1 MALPMGLKSVDDERR
16 LLKWIFGIGIVLI
29 TFFLAITNGTGAWVE
44 TKSWAFTGLAVGAE
58 IALIAAFSLII
69 LGETRWRQAVG
80 ALVFV
85 GLAWFCVENGKA
97 AVKHWMA
104 DVFVGSP
111 AELQAQADLMTA
123 EAAKLDALPEDTKVE
138 AAATRA
144 DGREELAALRVELDL
159 MASATRIREAQ
170 TRLKALGL
178 YTGPIDGI
186 RADLTEGA
194 MLARGEAVS
203 NRMAILQAKLDEGGA
218 QVGALAA
225 LAPAQTARLEA
236 IRLTTQ
242 AKEVRDR
249 GRWAQI
255 LLLVAEAA
263 RSFGVWAFLM
273 AGTRESARFG
283 RRAGDNVEEAEVAP
297 QEPQRAPAPDQ
308 TEALVQE
315 ETEAPTETEA
325 VDEVVDEAV
334 VEPVLEPLPAPV
346 VDPIDAA
353 IDAAVGEPEPIPEPP
368 PRVVGDPKK
377 GGDSTAMNHEIN
389 AIDDSIPID
398 PPEARAA

>member
-1 MALPMGLKSVDDERR
+1 MMALPMGLQSVDDERR
-16 LLKWIFGIGIVLI
+16 LLKWVFGVGIALI
-29 TFFLAITNGTGAWVE
+29 TVFLAITNAVGAWVA

-58 IALIAAFSLII
+58 IALVAAFSLII

-97 AVKHWMA
+97 AVKHWMS

-111 AELQAQADLMTA
+111 EELRARADLMST
-123 EAAKLDALPEDTKVE
+123 EAGKLDALPEDTRAE
-138 AAATRA
+138 AAETRA
-144 DGREELAALRVELDL
+144 ADREELAALRVELDL
-159 MASATRIREAQ
+159 MASSTRIREAQ

-186 RADLTEGA
+186 RADLTEAA

-203 NRMAILQAKLDEGGA
+203 NRIAILQAKLDEGGA

-236 IRLTTQ
+236 IQLETQ
-242 AKEVRDR
+242 AKEVVERE
-249 GRWAQI
+249 RWAQI

-273 AGTRESARFG
+273 AGTRESARYG
-283 RRAGDNVEEAEVAP
+283 RRAGDLDENHIIQNNVGDLRGP
-297 QEPQRAPAPDQ
+297 DPEPVIPAPIIQ
-308 TEALVQE
+308 
-315 ETEAPTETEA
+315 P
-325 VDEVVDEAV
+325 V
-334 VEPVLEPLPAPV
+334 VEPVGELDPGSAVKDYLTAQTEPPA

-353 IDAAVGEPEPIPEPP
+353 IDEAVREPA
-368 PRVVGDPKK
+368 PRMFGDPKK
-377 GGDSTAMNHEIN
+377 GGSSNAMNHEIN

>member
-1 MALPMGLKSVDDERR
+1 MALPLGLQSVDDERR
-16 LLKWIFGIGIVLI
+16 LLKWVFGVGIGLI
-29 TFFLAITNGTGAWVE
+29 TVFLCITNVTGAWVE
-44 TKSWAFTGLAVGAE
+44 TRSWAFSGLALGAE
-58 IALIAAFSLII
+58 IALVAAFSLII

-97 AVKHWMA
+97 AVKHWMS

-111 AELQAQADLMTA
+111 EELRAQAELMNAQAG
-123 EAAKLDALPEDTKVE
+123 KLDALPADTKTE

-144 DGREELAALRVELDL
+144 DDREELAALRVELDL
-159 MASATRIREAQ
+159 MASSTRIREAQ

-186 RADLTEGA
+186 RADLTEES
-194 MLARGEAVS
+194 MVARGEAVS
-203 NRMAILQAKLDEGGA
+203 ARIAILQSKLDEGGA

-236 IRLTTQ
+236 IRLTDQ
-242 AKEVRDR
+242 AKEVTEREL
-249 GRWAQI
+249 WAQI

-283 RRAGDNVEEAEVAP
+283 RRAGDLDEDHIIQNNVGDLRGP
-297 QEPQRAPAPDQ
+297 EPVPAPEPVIRDPII
-308 TEALVQE
+308 
-315 ETEAPTETEA
+315 EAPIIE
-325 VDEVVDEAV
+325 
-334 VEPVLEPLPAPV
+334 EPVIPN
-346 VDPIDAA
+346 PIIDDAA
-353 IDAAVGEPEPIPEPP
+353 IDAAIDTAVNDDEPAPSKPQ
-368 PRVVGDPKK
+368 VGDPGK
-377 GGDSTAMNHEIN
+377 GGISAGMNHEIN
-389 AIDDSIPID
+389 NMDDSLPID
-398 PPEARAA
+398 AKGIAA

>member
-1 MALPMGLKSVDDERR
+1 MALPLGLQSVDDERR
-16 LLKWIFGIGIVLI
+16 LLKWVFGVGIALI
-29 TFFLAITNGTGAWVE
+29 TFFLAVTNGTGAWVA
-44 TKSWAFTGLAVGAE
+44 TKSWAFTGLAIGAE
-58 IALIAAFSLII
+58 IALVAAFSLIV
-69 LGETRWRQAVG
+69 LGETRWRQVVG
-80 ALVFV
+80 AIVFV

-111 AELQAQADLMTA
+111 EELRAQADLMNA
-123 EAAKLDALPEDTKVE
+123 QAGKLDALPEDTKTE

-144 DGREELAALRVELDL
+144 DDREELAALRVELDL
-159 MASATRIREAQ
+159 MASSTRIREAQ

-186 RADLTEGA
+186 RADLTEEA

-203 NRMAILQAKLDEGGA
+203 ARMAILQAKLDEGGA

-236 IRLTTQ
+236 IRLTDQ
-242 AKEVRDR
+242 AKEVTEREL
-249 GRWAQI
+249 WAQI

-283 RRAGDNVEEAEVAP
+283 RRHDDIPATPPVAETP
-297 QEPQRAPAPDQ
+297 Q
-308 TEALVQE
+308 VK
-315 ETEAPTETEA
+315 
-325 VDEVVDEAV
+325 
-334 VEPVLEPLPAPV
+334 PAPV
-346 VDPIDAA
+346 IPDPIIEEPVIPDPIIEDAAVNAA
-353 IDAAVGEPEPIPEPP
+353 IDTAVNDDEPAPSKPQ
-368 PRVVGDPKK
+368 VGDPGK
-377 GGDSTAMNHEIN
+377 GGISAGMNHEIDRL
-389 AIDDSIPID
+389 DDSLPID
-398 PPEARAA
+398 AKGIAA